1 ARPPR
6 RGRRGSSLQLVVAV
20 LASFGGSTAADAQA
34 NRPTQASIAPARQV
48 QETAYFPL
56 PDAQGGWRTLR
67 GADEIRRVAGMDQQK
82 LDEAFAFIQGSTKHG
97 GLVVLRKGWLVY
109 ENYFGLGHREAT
121 PNLASCGKSFTS
133 IAVGILMSERPELFP
148 DVLDQKVF
156 TPRYFPAEA
165 FPLADPRKADIS
177 APELLH
183 HENPESINHEC

>member
-1 ARPPR
+1 MTRNIFLSGRSMTLALLTLSAMAWGQEARTKPP
-6 RGRRGSSLQLVVAV
+6 A
-20 LASFGGSTAADAQA
+20 TT
-34 NRPTQASIAPARQV
+34 PPA
-48 QETAYFPL
+48 ENYFPP

-67 GADEIRRVAGMDQQK
+67 DADEIRRIAGMDKQK
-82 LDEAFAFIQGSTKHG
+82 LDEAFEFIQGSTKHG
-97 GLVVLRKGWLVY
+97 GLIVLRKGWLVY